1 MLDTD
6 RDEKLTQK
14 EALRLWGLVF
24 LNKNYQLGFYVKS
37 KDISGYEYLTKADI
51 LQLSRPLFK
60 ENDIKSNSHV

>member
-24 LNKNYQLGFYVKS
+24 LNIIIYS
-37 KDISGYEYLTKADI
+37 
-51 LQLSRPLFK
+51 
-60 ENDIKSNSHV
+60 